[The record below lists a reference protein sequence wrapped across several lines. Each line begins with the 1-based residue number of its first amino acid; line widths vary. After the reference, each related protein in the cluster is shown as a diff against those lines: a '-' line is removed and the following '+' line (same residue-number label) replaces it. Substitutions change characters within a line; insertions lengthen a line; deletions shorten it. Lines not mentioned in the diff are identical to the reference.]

1 MIGKRPSMP
10 SVIPDATGPEGAG
23 EVSVIMP
30 TWNSATRLERSLDGI
45 ERNLRPSRIIVVDR
59 RSEDATVSIARRHGA
74 TVLTD
79 TRSLGSARMKGVE
92 ESDTEWVAF
101 VDDDISLPEGFI
113 EEIMDKAD
121 GNVGAVQG
129 AVRSVHEPHRG
140 MLTDDYERRFNG
152 GDAFDLRSGDRGLTS
167 ATLIRRSLIED
178 LDLTNM
184 DTWEDWLITQR
195 VLDSG
200 HRWIVS
206 RPFVDHFHPREDL
219 ARKGGWNAAGILNL
233 GRTGRMPVSKALKWY
248 IDTLLETPGNAVRLS
263 VRYQD
268 PEQFL
273 HQMRLMAYIIMAPR
287 HLISSVPRRPGT
299 ELA

>member
-1 MIGKRPSMP
+1 MP
-10 SVIPDATGPEGAG
+10 STTPNDTRPEGAG
-23 EVSVIMP
+23 EVSAIIP
-30 TWNSATRLERSLDGI
+30 TWNSAARLERSLEGV

-59 RSEDATVSIARRHGA
+59 SSEDGTVDIARRHGA

-79 TRSLGSARMKGVE
+79 TRSLGSARMKGIE

-101 VDDDISLPEGFI
+101 VDDDISLPDGFI
-113 EEIMDKAD
+113 EEVMDKA
-121 GNVGAVQG
+121 NRSVGAVQG
-129 AVRSVHEPHRG
+129 AVRSVHEPHRD
-140 MLTDDYERRFNG
+140 MLTDGYERRFNG
-152 GDAFDLRSGDRGLTS
+152 GDTFDLRPGDRGLTS
-167 ATLIRRSLIED
+167 ATLIRRSLIEGIN
-178 LDLTNM
+178 LENM

-200 HRWIVS
+200 YRWVVS

-233 GRTGRMPVSKALKWY
+233 GRTGRMPVSKALRWY

-263 VRYQD
+263 VRYRD
-268 PEQFL
+268 PRQFL

-287 HLISSVPRRPGT
+287 HLISSVPRRP
-299 ELA
+299 EAALA